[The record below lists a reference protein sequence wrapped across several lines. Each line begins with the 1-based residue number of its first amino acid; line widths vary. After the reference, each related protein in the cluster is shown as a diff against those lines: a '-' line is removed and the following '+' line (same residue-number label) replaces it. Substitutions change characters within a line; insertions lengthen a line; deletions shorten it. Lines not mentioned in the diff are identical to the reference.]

1 MKNSS
6 THVKETDM
14 SHIESGH
21 ALILGASG
29 GIGNASAEAIA
40 RSGEVSVMT
49 ITYGRSK
56 EKAEQ
61 LSKVLCAIGIK
72 KVHLAQLSAPFSDAD
87 VPAFEALLDEA
98 VAANG
103 SEISI
108 MVNTIGISPNVDL
121 DEQTIEGKDG
131 WRNVFAMNLETAFL
145 ATRSLTNRMKAKG
158 VRGSIVHIAS
168 TNGVN
173 SYADYS
179 MHYDLSKTALAKMVQ
194 NWCETLAR
202 GYGIR
207 INAVNP
213 GWVKTSA
220 EMAPPN
226 PEEVAKET
234 AKIFL
239 GRFAEASEIGEV
251 VAFLAGSKASYIT
264 GQAIMVDGGYR

>member
-1 MKNSS
+1 MK
-6 THVKETDM
+6 
-14 SHIESGH
+14 HISKGH

-29 GIGNASAEAIA
+29 GIGAASAEAIA
-40 RSGEVSVMT
+40 RSGEISAMT

-56 EKAEQ
+56 DKAEQ
-61 LSKVLCAIGIK
+61 LAHVLRALGIE
-72 KVHLAQLSAPFSDAD
+72 KVHLAQLSAPLGDAD
-87 VPAFEALLDEA
+87 VAMFESLLEEA
-98 VAANG
+98 VKANEA
-103 SEISI
+103 EISI

-121 DEQTIEGKDG
+121 DKQTIDDKDG

-145 ATRSLTNRMKAKG
+145 ATRSVTNRMKAKII
-158 VRGSIVHIAS
+158 RGSIVHIAS

-194 NWCETLAR
+194 NWSETLAR
-202 GYGIR
+202 GSGIR

-213 GWVKTSA
+213 GWVNTSKD
-220 EMAPPN
+220 MAPPDE
-226 PEEVAKET
+226 EEVAKET

-251 VAFLAGSKASYIT
+251 VAFLASEKASYIT